1 MWILIKRT
9 INYYF
14 KSSKEFIFLFIF
26 PIVIMTA
33 QYMMMEN
40 VFKSSNDNLHRKIKV
55 YYEVK
60 KDGIIS
66 EEILNIILKP
76 LNGEKGNIDNV
87 NTDTVL
93 VQINEEEI
101 KVIYGSLAEETADS
115 IINNINSYAR
125 ANRVLEKTNGIDY
138 RDINVITDYIKAEKK
153 PESKDYYGVSMM
165 SIFLITIGSMCTG
178 LISKDKIKG
187 MKDRLIT
194 IGISNF
200 KYYIGTMIGFVV
212 IATIGL
218 LPCYIYSYFV
228 LKTNWG
234 GNFLIPYL
242 SLIPFFVLF
251 LSIFTLVTAIF
262 ENGEKVMGMVGGIAF
277 PILGGLGGA
286 FFPVENF
293 VPEWFNVIC
302 YVSPLKWYNDGI
314 FNMVYKTEYTALI
327 IAVIVST
334 FLGIVFTSMTIIY
347 SNRKER
353 LA

>member
-40 VFKSSNDNLHRKIKV
+40 IFKSSNDNLYRDIKV
-55 YYEVK
+55 YYEIK
-60 KDGIIS
+60 NDGIIS
-66 EEILNIILKP
+66 EDILKGILKP
-76 LNGEKGNIDNV
+76 LNGEKGNIGD
-87 NTDTVL
+87 
-93 VQINEEEI
+93 INEHTALLQIDGEKI
-101 KVIYGSLAEETADS
+101 KIIYGSLAEKTVDYVVN
-115 IINNINSYAR
+115 IINSYTR
-125 ANRVLEKTNGIDY
+125 ASIVMEKADGLNN
-138 RDINVITDYIKAEKK
+138 NVNVTTDYIKAMKK

-165 SIFLITIGSMCTG
+165 SIFLITVGSMCTG

-187 MKDRLIT
+187 MKNRLTT
-194 IGISNF
+194 IGVNNF
-200 KYYIGTMIGFVV
+200 RYYISTMVGFVL

-234 GNFLIPYL
+234 GNLIIPYL
-242 SLIPFFVLF
+242 ALIPFFILF
-251 LSIFTLVTAIF
+251 ISIFMLVTAIF

-277 PILGGLGGA
+277 PVLGGLGGA
-286 FFPVENF
+286 FFPVESF
-293 VPEWFNVIC
+293 VPKWFNSIC
-302 YVSPLKWYNDGI
+302 YISPLKWYNDGI
-314 FNMVYKTEYTALI
+314 FNMVYQGEYKALI
-327 IAVIVST
+327 IAVVVAT
-334 FLGIVFTSMTIIY
+334 LLGAIFTGITIIY

-353 LA
+353 IA